1 MRSRNLKFWLLNAV
15 CGVIILVFA
24 GMHLASFHLDD
35 LMALVFTNSTEPLSW
50 AQVSARGESPVFVAG
65 YIFLLATALFHG
77 FYGLHTVLTEV
88 WNSKRAVAAVNFLCW
103 FAGLGLFAV
112 GTIAVIYFHVML

>member
-15 CGVIILVFA
+15 CGLIVLVFA
-24 GMHLASFHLDD
+24 GLHLASFHLDD
-35 LMALVFTNSTEPLSW
+35 VMALILSNSTEPLAW
-50 AQVSARGESPVFVAG
+50 AQVSARGGSLTYVVG

-88 WNSKRAVAAVNFLCW
+88 WSGNRAAVAINFLCW
-103 FAGLGLFAV
+103 IAGLGLFAF
-112 GTIAVIYFHVML
+112 GTIAAVYFHVML